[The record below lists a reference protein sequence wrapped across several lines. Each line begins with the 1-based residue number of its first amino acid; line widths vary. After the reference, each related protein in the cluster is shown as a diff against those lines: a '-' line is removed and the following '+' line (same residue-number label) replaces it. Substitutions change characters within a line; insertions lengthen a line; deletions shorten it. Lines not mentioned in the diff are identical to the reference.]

1 MNQKYIL
8 FAIFMPILVVPLL
21 SLVIQLAFGQ
31 EEVPEFLNRR
41 VAVWQLFYKLMV
53 SAFIVGAVVTGVIFY
68 VCFRYSE
75 NNKHNK
81 FPATKEDAKH

>member
-1 MNQKYIL
+1 MEQKYIL
-8 FAIFMPILVVPLL
+8 FAIFMPILVIPIL
-21 SLVIQLAFGQ
+21 SLVIQLAFG
-31 EEVPEFLNRR
+31 EEQVPDFLNRR

-53 SAFIVGAVVTGVIFY
+53 GAFIVGAVVTGTIFY

-81 FPATKEDAKH
+81 FATPKEESKH